1 MACACNKKKNT
12 VEYVVTYPDG
22 NTVTQNSELEAK
34 SLATKVGGRYS
45 ARTKQPA

>member
-1 MACACNKKKNT
+1 MACNCSKKKNT

-22 NTVTQNSELEAK
+22 STVTQNSELEARN
-34 SLATKVGGRYS
+34 LATRVGGRYS